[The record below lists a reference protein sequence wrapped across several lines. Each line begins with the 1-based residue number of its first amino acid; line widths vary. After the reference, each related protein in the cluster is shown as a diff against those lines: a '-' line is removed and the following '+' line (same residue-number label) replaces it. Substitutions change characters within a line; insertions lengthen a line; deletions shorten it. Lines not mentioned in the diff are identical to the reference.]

1 MNRNGRLVGG
11 VLVGVALLWLLRILG
26 ALPFSDRTT
35 NQFGQNQASAQVPQ
49 DRPPIADFD
58 ATRTSIANFNPG
70 TGTGTEDLNTPG
82 GGTVAQNPGTGT
94 TTGTGTTPGTGT
106 TTGTGTGSGASTQP
120 APVVPGAW

>member
-11 VLVGVALLWLLRILG
+11 VLVGIALLWLLRILG

-35 NQFGQNQASAQVPQ
+35 NQIGQNQASAQTPP

-70 TGTGTEDLNTPG
+70 TGTEDFNTPG
-82 GGTVAQNPGTGT
+82 SGTVAQDPGTGT
-94 TTGTGTTPGTGT
+94 TTGN
-106 TTGTGTGSGASTQP
+106 GTGTGSGASTRP
-120 APVVPGAW
+120 APAVPGAW